1 MNQLKPDVE
10 EVFSNGSQVGS
21 VNERENLKSLSIMKH
36 LSKARVVLK
45 KLRESRYHALC
56 KTNKLCIDIQT
67 MACKMALQIAFLP
80 RPVGNL
86 ELT

>member
-36 LSKARVVLK
+36 LFKAHVVTGE
-45 KLRESRYHALC
+45 LRESTYLSLC
-56 KTNKLCIDIQT
+56 KTAHKLWIDIQM
-67 MACKMALQIAFLP
+67 MACYFADCISSQ
-80 RPVGNL
+80 
-86 ELT
+86 